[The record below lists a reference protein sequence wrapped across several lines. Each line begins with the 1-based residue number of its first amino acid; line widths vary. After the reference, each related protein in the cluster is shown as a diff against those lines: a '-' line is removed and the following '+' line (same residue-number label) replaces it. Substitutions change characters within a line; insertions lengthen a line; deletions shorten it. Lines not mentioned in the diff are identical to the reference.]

1 MSIAVRVRQ
10 YIRENF
16 LFGKDNSLRDQD
28 SLIDRGIIDSTGVME
43 VVTFIETEFAVTIND
58 QDLVP
63 ENLDSI
69 AAISAFISRKLEE
82 QNSAGTPGAMAA

>member
-16 LFGKDNSLRDQD
+16 LFGKDDSLGEQD

-43 VVTFIETEFAVTIND
+43 VVTFIETEFAVTISD

-69 AAISAFISRKLEE
+69 SAITAFISRKLEK
-82 QNSAGTPGAMAA
+82 QSSAGTAGALAA